1 MSNCTWVFGE
11 TSDFSKTILK
21 KLKDRADP
29 IKVFGRKNISY
40 DKPAI
45 EQLDF
50 NNLPNR
56 IIINIKLDALRQTSE
71 ESNFECWENN
81 IHIIEFI
88 SDLLNQCKKSKKDIT
103 VVYITSSVTII
114 ESMKEEDF
122 YKWKKYIAIRHMQQ
136 AMWSAYDR
144 KHLKVLAISPSNLTN
159 SNKQDYAKR
168 IVNIVYNPPKRRK
181 CILDL
186 SGAGEWRSLYIIDN
200 IHYSV
205 DTADVRY
212 GIDK

>member
-1 MSNCTWVFGE
+1 
-11 TSDFSKTILK
+11 
-21 KLKDRADP
+21 
-29 IKVFGRKNISY
+29 
-40 DKPAI
+40 
-45 EQLDF
+45 
-50 NNLPNR
+50 
-56 IIINIKLDALRQTSE
+56 
-71 ESNFECWENN
+71 
-81 IHIIEFI
+81 
-88 SDLLNQCKKSKKDIT
+88 
-103 VVYITSSVTII
+103 
-114 ESMKEEDF
+114 
-122 YKWKKYIAIRHMQQ
+122 MQQ